1 MEMFTDEI
9 KRCLLAIAKKI
20 EKEEEKP
27 DYQKS
32 ERWQELRKQQDELYE
47 KLKQNMGMGRWLFY
61 LL

>member
-47 KLKQNMGMGRWLFY
+47 KLKQNMGMGR
-61 LL
+61 